1 MPRVWYL
8 IHVKPRTE
16 KKMQAWLSALKIWN
30 YLPVSVNVRKV
41 QRRTVRTEI
50 PIFPS
55 YILARMNDDERVQA
69 MKSNL
74 VVVLIPVERPRQVI
88 HQLRQVVRAARNS
101 QELKSVPISAETRTL
116 VRIKNGPLAGLEGY
130 VKRVGDK
137 CMVVANMD
145 VLGTAIEVEV
155 SPEDI
160 KEF

>member
-1 MPRVWYL
+1 MSRFWYL

-41 QRRTVRTEI
+41 QRRTVRTEK

-69 MKSNL
+69 VKSNL
-74 VVVLIPVERPRQVI
+74 VVVLIPIDHPRQVI
-88 HQLRQVVRAARNS
+88 HQLRQVVRAARIS
-101 QELKSVPISAETRTL
+101 QELKSVPIAEETRTL

-145 VLGTAIEVEV
+145 VLGTAVEVEV

>member
-1 MPRVWYL
+1 MPRNWYL

-16 KKMQAWLSALKIWN
+16 KKMQAWLTALKIWN

-55 YILARMNDDERVQA
+55 YILARMSDNERVQA

-74 VVVLIPVERPRQVI
+74 VVVLIPIDQPRQVI

-101 QELKSVPISAETRTL
+101 QEHRSVPIEAKTSTL
-116 VRIKNGPLAGLEGY
+116 VRIMNGPLTGLEGY

-137 CMVVANMD
+137 CLVIANMD

-160 KEF
+160 KGL

>member
-1 MPRVWYL
+1 MPRNWYL

-16 KKMQAWLSALKIWN
+16 KKMQAWLAALKIWN

-55 YILARMNDDERVQA
+55 YILSRMNDDERVQA

-74 VVVLIPVERPRQVI
+74 VVVLIPIDRPRRVI

-101 QELKSVPISAETRTL
+101 QELKPAPIEAEASRL
-116 VRIKNGPLAGLEGY
+116 VRIMNGPLTGLEGY

-160 KEF
+160 RGL